1 MTSAIA
7 KDMRLPE
14 DYKGVVIL
22 SVVSNGSAA
31 KAGLN
36 GMVLDADNN
45 GYLIRKGDV
54 IISVDG
60 NKIDKFT
67 DIAKQIEKKK
77 AGDVLDVTVN
87 RNGAIFNKSI
97 TLELPPRL

>member
-1 MTSAIA
+1 MKNNIIIKTTQTCIKAQ
-7 KDMRLPE
+7 
-14 DYKGVVIL
+14 YKIMKIL
-22 SVVSNGSAA
+22 GPSLYRAFE
-31 KAGLN
+31 
-36 GMVLDADNN
+36 N

-60 NKIDKFT
+60 NKVEKFT

>member
-1 MTSAIA
+1 
-7 KDMRLPE
+7 
-14 DYKGVVIL
+14 
-22 SVVSNGSAA
+22 
-31 KAGLN
+31 
-36 GMVLDADNN
+36 LDVDDN

-54 IISVDG
+54 IISGDG
-60 NKIDKFT
+60 KKIDTFT

-87 RNGAIFNKSI
+87 RNGVIFHKSI